1 MDNIT
6 TSALSVRLS
15 SNLAL
20 TPTRA
25 NPDDA
30 GLDLYTP
37 KGFSWTFEP
46 GEKRTVNTNVQ
57 VAIPKGYVGL
67 LVARSSLQKKNLMVA
82 NNVGIIDA
90 GYRGDL
96 MVVLTNTGKEPTTIQ
111 PEERFAQLVLVPII
125 TPAITVVTSSDNEW
139 FDTDRGAGGFGSTG
153 K

>member
-1 MDNIT
+1 MELNI
-6 TSALSVRLS
+6 RLS
-15 SNLAL
+15 SSDAVM
-20 TPTRA
+20 PTRA

-37 KGFSWTFEP
+37 GGFSWEFLP
-46 GEKRTVNTNVQ
+46 GEKRMVNTNVQ

-67 LVARSSLQKKNLMVA
+67 LVARSSLQKKGLMVA

-96 MVVLTNTGKEPTTIQ
+96 MVALLNVGVHATTLA
-111 PEERFAQLVLVPII
+111 PNERFAQLVLVPII
-125 TPAITVVTSSDNEW
+125 TPAVKLVTESDNDW

-153 K
+153 SK